1 MRINNAPWMRPVTI
15 RLQCGLERSFGGA
28 YDALDFLENEWPLR
42 NGEPYDRAVKT
53 CCGALNG
60 AIPSII
66 AREAFVAA
74 CLEADMPAVLAP
86 RKAMRQPTS
95 GSSRTTRYTAN

>member
-1 MRINNAPWMRPVTI
+1 MLINSVPWTRPVTI
-15 RLQCGLERSFGGA
+15 RLQCGLERSFAGA

-53 CCGALNG
+53 CRGTLNG
-60 AIPSII
+60 AIPPIV

-86 RKAMRQPTS
+86 RHAMPRPNS
-95 GSSRTTRYTAN
+95 GSLRTTRYTAN